1 MYYDIDQ
8 HEIRN
13 IVDKK
18 IKGSF
23 LYMSIALIVTFLT
36 GYFTVTNEAVR
47 SISYTLLPLFLI
59 LQFVLPISMSLF
71 IYKANATILRVMF
84 VIYSIS
90 TGVILSFIAEY
101 YTLGSVI
108 SVLSGTIVLF
118 LVLTIYGY
126 TTKSN
131 LQSYTSFLFVG
142 LISIIIMSVINMFIG
157 SNTLDLLLSALAV
170 VVFVIYTAY
179 DTQRIK
185 NTIISLSYQGQL
197 DLLDRVEIIGALSLY
212 LDFIN
217 LFIYLIRIFGRR
229 KD

>member
-13 IVDKK
+13 IVYKK

-47 SISYTLLPLFLI
+47 STSYTLLPLFLI
-59 LQFVLPISMSLF
+59 LQFVLPLSMSLF

-131 LQSYTSFLFVG
+131 LQSYTSFLVVG
-142 LISIIIMSVINMFIG
+142 IISIIIMSVINMFIG

>member
-1 MYYDIDQ
+1 M
-8 HEIRN
+8 
-13 IVDKK
+13 
-18 IKGSF
+18 
-23 LYMSIALIVTFLT
+23 
-36 GYFTVTNEAVR
+36 
-47 SISYTLLPLFLI
+47 
-59 LQFVLPISMSLF
+59 
-71 IYKANATILRVMF
+71 
-84 VIYSIS
+84 
-90 TGVILSFIAEY
+90 
-101 YTLGSVI
+101 
-108 SVLSGTIVLF
+108 F

>member
-59 LQFVLPISMSLF
+59 LQFVLPLSMSLF
-71 IYKANATILRVMF
+71 IYKVNATILRVMF

-142 LISIIIMSVINMFIG
+142 IISIIIMSVINMFIG

>member
-47 SISYTLLPLFLI
+47 STSYTLLPLFLI
-59 LQFVLPISMSLF
+59 LQFVLPLSMSLF

-142 LISIIIMSVINMFIG
+142 IISIIIMSVIDMFIG

>member
-71 IYKANATILRVMF
+71 IYKANSTILRVMF

-131 LQSYTSFLFVG
+131 LQNYTSFLFVG
-142 LISIIIMSVINMFIG
+142 IISIIIMSVINMFIG

>member
-23 LYMSIALIVTFLT
+23 LYMSIALIITFLT

-47 SISYTLLPLFLI
+47 STSYTLLPLFLI
-59 LQFVLPISMSLF
+59 LQFVLPLSMSLF

-131 LQSYTSFLFVG
+131 LQSYTSFLVVG
-142 LISIIIMSVINMFIG
+142 IISIIIMSVINMFIG

>member
-59 LQFVLPISMSLF
+59 LQFVLPLSMSLF

-108 SVLSGTIVLF
+108 SVLSGTIILF

-142 LISIIIMSVINMFIG
+142 LISIIIISVINMFIG

>member
-59 LQFVLPISMSLF
+59 LQFVLPLSMSLF
-71 IYKANATILRVMF
+71 IYRANATILRVMF

-142 LISIIIMSVINMFIG
+142 IISIIIMSVINMFIG

>member
-47 SISYTLLPLFLI
+47 STSYTLLPLFLI
-59 LQFVLPISMSLF
+59 LQFVLPLSMSLF

-131 LQSYTSFLFVG
+131 LQNYTSFLVVG
-142 LISIIIMSVINMFIG
+142 IISIIIMSVINMFIG

>member
-47 SISYTLLPLFLI
+47 STSYTLLPLFLI
-59 LQFVLPISMSLF
+59 LQFVLPLSMSLF

-131 LQSYTSFLFVG
+131 LQSYTSFLVVG
-142 LISIIIMSVINMFIG
+142 IISIIIMSVIDMFIG

>member
-47 SISYTLLPLFLI
+47 STSYTLLPLFLI
-59 LQFVLPISMSLF
+59 LQFVLPLSMSLF

-126 TTKSN
+126 TTKNN

-142 LISIIIMSVINMFIG
+142 IISIIIMSVINMFIG

>member
-47 SISYTLLPLFLI
+47 STSYTLLPLFLI
-59 LQFVLPISMSLF
+59 LQFVLPLSMSLF

-126 TTKSN
+126 TTKNN

-142 LISIIIMSVINMFIG
+142 IISIIIMSVIDMFIG

>member
-71 IYKANATILRVMF
+71 IYKVNATILRVMF

>member
-8 HEIRN
+8 HEIIN

-47 SISYTLLPLFLI
+47 STSYTLLPLFLI
-59 LQFVLPISMSLF
+59 LQFVLPLSMSLF

-131 LQSYTSFLFVG
+131 LQSYTNFLFVG
-142 LISIIIMSVINMFIG
+142 IISIIIMSVINMFIG

-217 LFIYLIRIFGRR
+217 LFIYLIRIFGKR

>member
-71 IYKANATILRVMF
+71 IYKVNATILRVMF

-108 SVLSGTIVLF
+108 SVLSGTIILF

>member
-47 SISYTLLPLFLI
+47 STSYTLLPLFLI
-59 LQFVLPISMSLF
+59 LQFVLPLSMSLF
-71 IYKANATILRVMF
+71 IYKVNATILRVMF

>member
-47 SISYTLLPLFLI
+47 SISYTLPLFLI
-59 LQFVLPISMSLF
+59 LQFVLPLSMSLF

-142 LISIIIMSVINMFIG
+142 IISIIIMSVINMFIG

>member
-71 IYKANATILRVMF
+71 IYKVNATILRVMF

-131 LQSYTSFLFVG
+131 LQSYTNFLFVG
-142 LISIIIMSVINMFIG
+142 IISIIIMSVINMFIG

>member
-8 HEIRN
+8 REIRN

-23 LYMSIALIVTFLT
+23 LYMSIALIITFLT

-126 TTKSN
+126 TTKNN
-131 LQSYTSFLFVG
+131 LQSYTSFLFIG
-142 LISIIIMSVINMFIG
+142 IISIIIMSVINMFIG

>member
-59 LQFVLPISMSLF
+59 LQFVLPLSMSLF

-142 LISIIIMSVINMFIG
+142 IISIIIMSVINMFIG

-217 LFIYLIRIFGRR
+217 LFIYLIRIFGKR

>member
-59 LQFVLPISMSLF
+59 LQFVLPLSMSLF

-131 LQSYTSFLFVG
+131 LQNYTSFLFVG
-142 LISIIIMSVINMFIG
+142 IISIIIMSVINMFIG

>member
-47 SISYTLLPLFLI
+47 STSYTLLPLFLI
-59 LQFVLPISMSLF
+59 LQFVLPLSMSLF

-131 LQSYTSFLFVG
+131 LQNYTSFLFVG
-142 LISIIIMSVINMFIG
+142 IISIIIMSVINMFIG

-217 LFIYLIRIFGRR
+217 LFIYLIRIFGKR

>member
-59 LQFVLPISMSLF
+59 LQFVLPLSMSLF

-142 LISIIIMSVINMFIG
+142 IISIIIMSVINMFIG

>member
-47 SISYTLLPLFLI
+47 STSYTLLPLFLI
-59 LQFVLPISMSLF
+59 LQFVLPLSMSLF

-126 TTKSN
+126 TTKSS

-142 LISIIIMSVINMFIG
+142 IISIIIMSVINMFIG
-157 SNTLDLLLSALAV
+157 SNTLDLL
-170 VVFVIYTAY
+170 
-179 DTQRIK
+179 
-185 NTIISLSYQGQL
+185 
-197 DLLDRVEIIGALSLY
+197 
-212 LDFIN
+212 
-217 LFIYLIRIFGRR
+217 
-229 KD
+229 

>member
-1 MYYDIDQ
+1 
-8 HEIRN
+8 
-13 IVDKK
+13 
-18 IKGSF
+18 
-23 LYMSIALIVTFLT
+23 MSIALIVTFLT

-47 SISYTLLPLFLI
+47 STSYTLLPLFLI
-59 LQFVLPISMSLF
+59 LQFVLPLSMSLF

>member
-8 HEIRN
+8 REIRN

-23 LYMSIALIVTFLT
+23 LYMSIALIITFLT

-126 TTKSN
+126 TTKNN

-142 LISIIIMSVINMFIG
+142 IISIIIMSVINMFIG

>member
-142 LISIIIMSVINMFIG
+142 IISIIIMSVINMFIG

>member
-23 LYMSIALIVTFLT
+23 LYMSIALIITFLT

-59 LQFVLPISMSLF
+59 LQFVLPLSMSLF

-126 TTKSN
+126 TTKNN

-142 LISIIIMSVINMFIG
+142 IISIIIMSVINMFIG

>member
-59 LQFVLPISMSLF
+59 LQFVLPLSMSLF
-71 IYKANATILRVMF
+71 IYKVNATILRVMF

-131 LQSYTSFLFVG
+131 LQSYTSFLVVG
-142 LISIIIMSVINMFIG
+142 IISIIIMSVINMFIG

>member
-1 MYYDIDQ
+1 
-8 HEIRN
+8 
-13 IVDKK
+13 
-18 IKGSF
+18 
-23 LYMSIALIVTFLT
+23 
-36 GYFTVTNEAVR
+36 
-47 SISYTLLPLFLI
+47 
-59 LQFVLPISMSLF
+59 MSLF
-71 IYKANATILRVMF
+71 IYKVNATILRVMF

-131 LQSYTSFLFVG
+131 LQSYTSFLVVG
-142 LISIIIMSVINMFIG
+142 IISIIIMSVIDMFIG

>member
-47 SISYTLLPLFLI
+47 STSYTLLPLFLI
-59 LQFVLPISMSLF
+59 LQFVLPLSMSLF

-142 LISIIIMSVINMFIG
+142 IISIIIMSVINMFIG

-217 LFIYLIRIFGRR
+217 LFIYLIRIFGKR

>member
-59 LQFVLPISMSLF
+59 LQFVLPLSMSLF
-71 IYKANATILRVMF
+71 IYKVNATILRVMF

-108 SVLSGTIVLF
+108 SVLSGTIILF

>member
-47 SISYTLLPLFLI
+47 STSYTLLPLFLI
-59 LQFVLPISMSLF
+59 LQFVLPLSMSLF

-108 SVLSGTIVLF
+108 SVLSGIIVLF

-131 LQSYTSFLFVG
+131 LQNYTSFLFVG
-142 LISIIIMSVINMFIG
+142 IISIIIMSVINMFIG

>member
-47 SISYTLLPLFLI
+47 STSYTLLPLFLI
-59 LQFVLPISMSLF
+59 LQFVLPLSMSLF

-108 SVLSGTIVLF
+108 SVLSGTIILF

>member
-71 IYKANATILRVMF
+71 IYKAIATRLRVMF
-84 VIYSIS
+84 VIYLIS

-142 LISIIIMSVINMFIG
+142 IISIIIMSVINMFIG

>member
-13 IVDKK
+13 IVYKK

-47 SISYTLLPLFLI
+47 STSYTLLPLFLI
-59 LQFVLPISMSLF
+59 LQFVLPLSMSLF

-131 LQSYTSFLFVG
+131 LQNYTSFLFVG
-142 LISIIIMSVINMFIG
+142 IISIIIMSVINMFIG

>member
-23 LYMSIALIVTFLT
+23 LYMSIALIVTFLI

-47 SISYTLLPLFLI
+47 STSYTLLPLFLI
-59 LQFVLPISMSLF
+59 LQFVLPLSMSLF

-131 LQSYTSFLFVG
+131 LQSYTSFLVVG
-142 LISIIIMSVINMFIG
+142 IISIIIMSVINMFIG

>member
-131 LQSYTSFLFVG
+131 LQSYTNFLFVG
-142 LISIIIMSVINMFIG
+142 IISIIIMSVINMFIG

>member
-23 LYMSIALIVTFLT
+23 LYMSIALIITFLT

-142 LISIIIMSVINMFIG
+142 IISIIIMSVINMFIG